1 MQGCDTLGLVDHID
15 RLPPRHR
22 LPARPSREVHPGRT
36 LTLLSVA
43 HAFNHAQ
50 SALLPFVFLVLI
62 DQFAVSVA
70 DIAFLTA
77 ISTIVAGSAQLAYG
91 WLTRRVSRGAIL
103 GWGNVAFGVFTAV
116 AGLASTFL
124 AFGVSI
130 VVSKLGG
137 SPQHPVGNSLLA
149 EQYPPARRGFAIS
162 AHIAGGNVG
171 TVAVPVI
178 GASLIALVGWGPT
191 LVLFGV
197 PAAVAGLAILWL
209 VGESGSGRAAAL
221 AEGSARRA
229 YGRVLRDRD
238 QMLVLASSVVAGGAR
253 GLGVL
258 NLFVPLYLALVLDL
272 DTATIALMTTV
283 LLIGS
288 VPGPIVAGWLSDRL
302 GRKPVIVGVYLL
314 GAAAFLAFLAAG
326 SDTTLVWGAIVL
338 MSCFSFVESPQLQSL
353 LADITVPGLRDAAFA
368 LYFTIVFVAGALW
381 VAAYGVI
388 TDLLG
393 DATGL
398 SVVFL
403 TMVAAYLLA
412 SLIVLPIRV
421 EQRSREARAAE
432 QDPMLVMAEPDA
444 GGPY

>member
-1 MQGCDTLGLVDHID
+1 
-15 RLPPRHR
+15 
-22 LPARPSREVHPGRT
+22 
-36 LTLLSVA
+36 
-43 HAFNHAQ
+43 
-50 SALLPFVFLVLI
+50 
-62 DQFAVSVA
+62 
-70 DIAFLTA
+70 
-77 ISTIVAGSAQLAYG
+77 
-91 WLTRRVSRGAIL
+91 
-103 GWGNVAFGVFTAV
+103 VFTAV

-149 EQYPPARRGFAIS
+149 EQYPPERRGFAIS

-238 QMLVLASSVVAGGAR
+238 KMLVLASSVVAGGAR

-338 MSCFSFVESPQLQSL
+338 MSCFSFVESSQLQSL

-368 LYFTIVFVAGALW
+368 VYFTIVFVAGALW

-388 TDLLG
+388 TDVLG
-393 DATGL
+393 DAEGL
-398 SVVFL
+398 RVVFV
-403 TMVAAYLLA
+403 TMAAAYLLA
-412 SLIVLPIRV
+412 VLVVLPIRV
-421 EQRSREARAAE
+421 EQRSREAWAAE
-432 QDPMLVMAEPDA
+432 EEALSGAADPHA